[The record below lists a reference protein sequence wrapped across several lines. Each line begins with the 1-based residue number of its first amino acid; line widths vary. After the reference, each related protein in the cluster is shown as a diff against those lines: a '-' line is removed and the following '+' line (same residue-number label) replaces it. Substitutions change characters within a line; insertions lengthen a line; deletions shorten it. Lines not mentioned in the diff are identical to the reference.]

1 MYKYKSKCRWNM
13 LLHVDEAVVEIRP
26 GELFKSKKEIKSRHL
41 VQIHNKSI
49 TIKKKIKPK
58 KKSIVT
64 TFSKELNGSSS
75 TQS

>member
-1 MYKYKSKCRWNM
+1 M
-13 LLHVDEAVVEIRP
+13 LLHINGEIVEIRP
-26 GELFKSKKEIKSRHL
+26 GELFESKIEINSRHL

>member
-1 MYKYKSKCRWNM
+1 M
-13 LLHVDEAVVEIRP
+13 LLHINGEIVEIRP
-26 GELFKSKKEIKSRHL
+26 GELFESKIEINSRHL

-64 TFSKELNGSSS
+64 TFSKELNGSS

>member
-1 MYKYKSKCRWNM
+1 M